1 MFVIKSNNSA
11 HEKKPTLSIRDFL
24 NKKIT
29 ILRRELTLNYKSRF
43 RILQKTI
50 SFVLRLHCHPNEMEE
65 V

>member
-1 MFVIKSNNSA
+1 MK
-11 HEKKPTLSIRDFL
+11 KKPTLSIRDFL

>member
-1 MFVIKSNNSA
+1 M
-11 HEKKPTLSIRDFL
+11 KKNTLSIRDFL
-24 NKKIT
+24 NKKKNT